1 MRRSLV
7 ALKTGVL
14 GIVQSL
20 GFCGCLFP
28 KMATKILHTF
38 LLSHFSSVRL
48 FATLRTVALQ
58 APWSMG
64 FSRQEYC
71 SGLPCPPPVGLSDPG
86 IEPMSLMSPAWAVG
100 FFTTSSTWEILPNP
114 GQSLFSLFKTYLLLI
129 WLCQVLVA
137 ACGVFDLCCS
147 MRDLVPC
154 PGIDPRPPAL

>member
-100 FFTTSSTWEILPNP
+100 FFTTRSTWEILPNP
-114 GQSLFSLFKTYLLLI
+114 GQSLFSLFKTYLFTYLAVPGLSCSLWGLRSLLQHEGSSS
-129 WLCQVLVA
+129 L
-137 ACGVFDLCCS
+137 S
-147 MRDLVPC
+147 RD
-154 PGIDPRPPAL
+154 